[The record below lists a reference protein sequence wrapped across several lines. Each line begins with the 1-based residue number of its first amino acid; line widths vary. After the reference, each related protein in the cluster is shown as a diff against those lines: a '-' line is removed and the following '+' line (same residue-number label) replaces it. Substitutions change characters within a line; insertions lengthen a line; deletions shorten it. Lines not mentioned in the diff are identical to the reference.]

1 MTRKARSDSAKSA
14 IDAAIAAAS
23 PMPDKPKH
31 VKLRDGDQAFWLD
44 IIRAR
49 ARDEWTEAD
58 LIVAAQLAR
67 TMADIESES
76 EKLDGEGSV
85 IENARGTPVMNP
97 RHSVLE
103 QLARREMALM
113 RSLQITGTAKG
124 DKRELANKRELERG
138 ARKAREELSG
148 NELLAT

>member
-1 MTRKARSDSAKSA
+1 MPRKPRSDSAKSA

-23 PMPDKPKH
+23 PMPEKPSH
-31 VKLRDGDQAFWLD
+31 VKLRDCDQPFWLD

-49 ARDEWTEAD
+49 AREEWTEAD

-67 TMADIESES
+67 TMSDIETES
-76 EKLDGEGSV
+76 AKLDLEGSV
-85 IENARGTPVMNP
+85 IENGRGTPVMNP
-97 RHSVLE
+97 RHSVME

-113 RSLQITGTAKG
+113 RSLQMTGTARG
-124 DKRELANKRELERG
+124 DKRELANKRDLERG
-138 ARKAREELSG
+138 ARKAREELSD